1 MARPEFK
8 PTATQRKK
16 VAIAAGGGMSHEAI
30 AQALGI
36 ARNTLEKHFMAELTA
51 GASERR
57 LEALQGLHAAAK
69 KGNVSAVKAYLAG
82 EPQFIATPVQ
92 PDQPDQQ
99 AGPKPQALGK
109 KEAAQQA
116 ATVAQNGTGWEGL
129 LPGASPLQ

>member
-16 VAIAAGGGMSHEAI
+16 VAIAAGGGMSHESI

-82 EPQFIATPVQ
+82 VPQFIATPDA
-92 PDQPDQQ
+92 PGDEP
-99 AGPKPQALGK
+99 AARKPAPLGK

-116 ATVAQNGTGWEGL
+116 ASVAQHGTGWEGL
-129 LPGASPLQ
+129 LPGSQAVQ